1 MFNSLLESAYFIYME
16 PVQAN
21 PSAKQWSAP
30 HWTKPDV
37 ITTPKHETDKVRIGF
52 IGMGKLGLPCALA
65 MDMHGHDV
73 MGYDVDASRMQK
85 RTINYRETAPDGV
98 SPLEPLLRE
107 SNLKFGLIEDVVK
120 HSEIIF
126 VAIQTPHEER
136 YEGITRVPDERIDFN
151 YDHLAKGIAQLSRA
165 IEENGEDRIVVIIST
180 VLPGTLKSRI
190 FPVINRHVKLC
201 YNPFFIA
208 MGTTM
213 RDFLNPE
220 FVLFGVVD
228 NAAAAKVEK
237 FYKTLHN
244 GTFYRTTLENAEL
257 IKVAYNTFIGMKI
270 VYANVMMEI
279 CHKIGGTMDVDAITG
294 AMKLATDRL
303 ISPKYLTAG
312 MGDGGGCHPRDNI
325 AMSWLSRKLDLSYD
339 FFDALM
345 VARENQTEW
354 LAKLMLEHKDLPKV
368 ILGKAFKPET
378 NLVTGSPSILL
389 KNLLEEMG
397 HEVTMYDPY
406 LDGPM
411 PDFGVSVFFIG
422 TKHPQ
427 FATMT
432 FPKGSVVI
440 DPWRYIPK
448 QDWVKVIPV
457 GAPGK

>member
-1 MFNSLLESAYFIYME
+1 MPQVPSPGSSPRFTFSTNPLRIPLKRYRTFILNTFAHFQTIHKEKLQPFNYSKSSYCFGLILLEFWNYMATIR
-16 PVQAN
+16 QTNAKRRA
-21 PSAKQWSAP
+21 AKQASQA
-30 HWTKPDV
+30 TDR
-37 ITTPKHETDKVRIGF
+37 PKTDKVRLGF
-52 IGMGKLGLPCALA
+52 IGMAKLGLPCALA

-294 AMKLATDRL
+294 AMKLATNRL
-303 ISPKYLTAG
+303 ISPKYLSAG

-325 AMSWLSRKLDLSYD
+325 AMSWLSRQLDLSYD
-339 FFDALM
+339 FF
-345 VARENQTEW
+345 E
-354 LAKLMLEHKDLPKV
+354 
-368 ILGKAFKPET
+368 
-378 NLVTGSPSILL
+378 
-389 KNLLEEMG
+389 
-397 HEVTMYDPY
+397 
-406 LDGPM
+406 
-411 PDFGVSVFFIG
+411 
-422 TKHPQ
+422 
-427 FATMT
+427 
-432 FPKGSVVI
+432 
-440 DPWRYIPK
+440 
-448 QDWVKVIPV
+448 
-457 GAPGK
+457 AP

>member
-1 MFNSLLESAYFIYME
+1 MSS
-16 PVQAN
+16 
-21 PSAKQWSAP
+21 
-30 HWTKPDV
+30 TKRRTAEKMPKTSPDQEKRGAMRV
-37 ITTPKHETDKVRIGF
+37 GF
-52 IGMGKLGLPCALA
+52 IGLGKLGLPCAVA
-65 MDMHGHDV
+65 MDMKGHDV
-73 MGYDVDASRMQK
+73 MGYDVDANRMQK
-85 RTINYRETAPDGV
+85 RSINYRETGPDGE
-98 SPLEPLLRE
+98 SAFEPYLRK
-107 SNLKFGLIEDVVK
+107 SNLRFGVIDEVVK
-120 HSEIIF
+120 HAEVIF

-136 YEGITRVPDERIDFN
+136 YEGVTRIPDDRVDFN
-151 YDHLAKGIAQLSRA
+151 YDYLVQGLTQLSRT
-165 IEENGEDRIVVIIST
+165 IERLQEEKIVVIIST
-180 VLPGTLKSRI
+180 VLPGTIKNRI
-190 FPVINRHVKLC
+190 LPVINAKYMKLC

-220 FVLFGVVD
+220 FVLFGVID

-237 FYKTLHN
+237 LYKTLHN
-244 GTFYRTTLENAEL
+244 SPFYRTTPENAEL

-279 CHKIGGTMDVDAITG
+279 CHKIGGTMDVDAITD
-294 AMKLATDRL
+294 AMKLATSRL
-303 ISPKYLTAG
+303 ISPKYLGAG

-345 VARENQTEW
+345 TAREQQTEW
-354 LAKLMLEHKDLPKV
+354 LAKLMLEYKGYPKV

-378 NLVTGSPSILL
+378 NITTGSPSILL

-397 HEVTMYDPY
+397 HDVTMYDPY
-406 LDGPM
+406 IDGQM
-411 PDFGVSVFFIG
+411 PEWGVSVFFIG

-427 FATMT
+427 FAQMI

-448 QDWVKVIPV
+448 QDWVKVVHV
-457 GAPGK
+457 GALGK